1 MQSVALGLG
10 TVAGV
15 IVVLTVVLLLFQSC
29 HAKINDFYYDR
40 IKAMREEKEKANIRK
55 KNASLMK
62 YEQGKIDASMQ
73 GPSLVIPQYVT
84 V

>member
-40 IKAMREEKEKANIRK
+40 IKAMREEKEKANIIIKKCFSNEVRARK
-55 KNASLMK
+55 S
-62 YEQGKIDASMQ
+62 
-73 GPSLVIPQYVT
+73 
-84 V
+84 